1 MARTLEIEEEES
13 RIEELERLLREGDET
28 DKMIAEV
35 QLAEERKRV
44 ANERA
49 ATVQE
54 EELTPPVTPSDAVL
68 ALGKRTEKEASEG
81 IVEDIK
87 ALPFKKGGEMK
98 LEDMPEMEE
107 QFTKRELA
115 LHKASEEA
123 KLQKALDKVTGK
135 AVDDWTAQRE
145 RLRKNLL
152 EKYPKATFGQRLQEG
167 LTLGLFS
174 PATKANVESA
184 TAVGAAMAEFD
195 ARTKLN
201 NATSSAKSARIGAA
215 IGGGETK
222 AIVDVMTGMS
232 DNANLKY
239 FNEVRAK
246 SGSFFKNFLN
256 VGPDATP
263 AQEKAAQERVIW
275 LARQGNETA
284 NLQLQAL
291 ASQYNS
297 FAAARKLTVTS
308 ERAAA
313 QRRSDKLWADAVA
326 AQQLHATN
334 LGEGAVDENGI
345 YQESSLPPH
354 VRESMLDEN
363 GKLNL
368 FGYHVRA
375 GGSALINEDNKA
387 IRTQIRDNR
396 SESKRIAY
404 QEASVLG
411 STIVDFDSRPL
422 DQKISLTNRKNLDD
436 RMKRLETTR
445 EYTAAMQGE
454 PPESIKNNIN
464 FRNSLLKQRTDIQKE
479 LEGVDRFS
487 ERGRDLGFALGRIN
501 RGIFEADGE
510 INTAFA
516 GMASATRRITEGEKT
531 EEEFQKARQL
541 EDARLGQQRMDAFRK
556 LINVDELEA
565 KATGHQTEGIGAGGG
580 FFEFAFFKQDGKGGY
595 SDVKDV
601 FRPWLDTHTLASRGG
616 IPFLGGFL
624 PDDLT
629 KKSNAYVFKPDD
641 YIDPKTNENLGADW
655 PDDVTRTGRFVRDW
669 TNEAQRIVYDGALDQ
684 WADEYGQFK
693 KQEPEVEEFGEGMT
707 GEEGM
712 EQPPELTARATPA
725 AVTPVQPTAVTPP
738 VVTNY
743 PASWSTPLEVEP
755 PAWPRPPAGI
765 EEATNAKDVEV
776 MRAMILEY
784 PVNPDTKKPWML
796 GDRMKYLGRDYLFYG
811 GDWNLE

>member
-1 MARTLEIEEEES
+1 MARTLEMEEEES
-13 RIEELERLLREGDET
+13 RIAELERIASEGDEIE
-28 DKMIAEV
+28 KMIAEV
-35 QLAEERKRV
+35 ELAEERKRV
-44 ANERA
+44 ARDAAYAIQAEEETETPLVPRIKSKTVLPKSTKQVIENERA
-49 ATVQE
+49 G
-54 EELTPPVTPSDAVL
+54 
-68 ALGKRTEKEASEG
+68 LGKELGRDVSKAVKELKPAGLPEK
-81 IVEDIK
+81 
-87 ALPFKKGGEMK
+87 PT
-98 LEDMPEMEE
+98 PMELL
-107 QFTKRELA
+107 FTKKELA

-123 KLQKALDKVTGK
+123 KLQKALSKVTAK
-135 AVDDWTAQRE
+135 SADEAFEERE
-145 RLRKNLL
+145 RYRKDKL
-152 EKYPKATFGQRLQEG
+152 EKYPKATFKQRLVEGFGIG
-167 LTLGLFS
+167 LT

-184 TAVGAAMAEFD
+184 RAVGAAMDDFD
-195 ARTKLN
+195 ARMKVDK
-201 NATSSAKSARIGAA
+201 ATSSAKSARIGAA
-215 IGGGETK
+215 IGGVETK

-232 DNANLKY
+232 DRANLKY
-239 FNEVRAK
+239 LNEVRAK

-263 AQEKAAQERVIW
+263 AEEKAAQERVIW
-275 LARQGNETA
+275 LARQGNKTEM
-284 NLQLQAL
+284 LKVEAL

-297 FAAARKLTVTS
+297 FAAARKLTVAS
-308 ERAAA
+308 ERVAA
-313 QRRSDKLWADAVA
+313 QKRSDALWADAVA

-354 VRESMLDEN
+354 VRESMLDEK

-375 GGSALINEDNKA
+375 GGKALINEDNKA

-396 SESKRIAY
+396 SESESIAY

-411 STIVDFDSRPL
+411 STIVPFDSRPL

-445 EYTAAMQGE
+445 EYTAAMQGK
-454 PPESIKNNIN
+454 PPESIKNSIN
-464 FRNSLLKQRTDIQKE
+464 FRNSLLKHRTDVQKE

-487 ERGRDLGFALGRIN
+487 ERGRDLMFALGRIN

-541 EDARLGQQRMDAFRK
+541 EDARLGQKRMDDFRK
-556 LINVDELEA
+556 LVNVDELEA

-580 FFEFAFFKQDGKGGY
+580 FYEFAFFKPDGKGGY

-601 FRPWLDTHTLASRGG
+601 FHPWLDTHTLVSKGG
-616 IPFLGGFL
+616 VPVLGGFL

-629 KKSNAYVFKPDD
+629 KKSNAYVFKPD
-641 YIDPKTNENLGADW
+641 G
-655 PDDVTRTGRFVRDW
+655 PDVETGTFVRVL
-669 TNEAQRIVYDGALDQ
+669 TKAQQIAYTGSLDQ
-684 WADEYGQFK
+684 WQDKVGGLVLE

-712 EQPPELTARATPA
+712 EQPPELTELGQPLTVPISPSL
-725 AVTPVQPTAVTPP
+725 AVVRKRM
-738 VVTNY
+738 
-743 PASWSTPLEVEP
+743 ASILND
-755 PAWPRPPAGI
+755 PR
-765 EEATNAKDVEV
+765 
-776 MRAMILEY
+776 
-784 PVNPDTKKPWML
+784 TKKPWVF
-796 GDRMKYLGRDYLFYG
+796 GARFNNPDDGIVYIFDGVEWQEK
-811 GDWNLE
+811 